1 MFVSTSLVC
10 YHGFSSST
18 PCRTID
24 CSLSPSLF
32 VPSWLLFLIFASMPP
47 LKETY
52 LQIQERNRREIRNRT
67 NARVAQLAQDADN
80 NRQKAS
86 RSQQEEETNR
96 PLNTPSPLTSS
107 TATVPLHNHSPSPVL
122 LHIHINDYPETQ
134 PQQQHYRLW
143 LIVFLLVLLL
153 LGQILYLLQHETK
166 QEKTFYSTKISDCT
180 TDSTP

>member
-10 YHGFSSST
+10 YHGFSPST
-18 PCRTID
+18 PCKTILR
-24 CSLSPSLF
+24 SLSPSFF
-32 VPSWLLFLIFASMPP
+32 VPSWLLFLLVCSMPP

-80 NRQKAS
+80 YIQEAS
-86 RSQQEEETNR
+86 RNQQEEETNR

-107 TATVPLHNHSPSPVL
+107 TATVPLHNHSPSPAL

-134 PQQQHYRLW
+134 PQQQDYRLW

-153 LGQILYLLQHETK
+153 LCQIRFLLQHETK
-166 QEKTFYSTKISDCT
+166 
-180 TDSTP
+180 